1 MRDRDIPVAVLIQYM
16 WRTDL
21 NFSRA
26 MLSAGMGLS
35 MSMLFDIIWNNRVLT
50 GAGVILTLSLTL
62 ILLVPNMDKN
72 RCDIDSELM
81 GKLMG
86 DQDVHK

>member
-1 MRDRDIPVAVLIQYM
+1 M
-16 WRTDL
+16 

-35 MSMLFDIIWNNRVLT
+35 MSMLFDNIWNNRVLT

-62 ILLVPNMDKN
+62 ILLVLNMDKN

-86 DQDVHK
+86 DQDVHKWS